1 MVCVPR
7 EQIQGA
13 PSSPQHAWLRA
24 AFLGKAQNVE
34 QGYSDYV
41 SYSDPSTSGFCL
53 PLFTARPP
61 ALPPSPPLKPLPPLP
76 PLPSSPPPAL
86 SPLLPP
92 PPPPP
97 RPPPPFQTNGCRLL
111 PGACMLKTGRR
122 YCTTVQAINAHGL
135 ASPRITSN
143 GMTVCGPPTAGT
155 VVEVTLPVPPGSIHY
170 GVHAL
175 GVPYQREATEEDDQT
190 SSTFDS
196 DFTRTNELRVRW
208 HGFTDACALGIE
220 TYTVTLLRMPSAYN
234 SSEAVELNITVLQRG
249 VNLAARE
256 AGHEAGFPL
265 AEPGLYRVRVC
276 GTAVTG
282 LTACA
287 LSDGTYYDVT
297 PPSDGQLCVLAPPL
311 RWCNTDTTNSSGD
324 ASPAVGLLNPLNR
337 AGARALWHGFG
348 DAQSKI
354 AGFRWAVG
362 SAAGLDDVVRWKT
375 VGWQTSA
382 MLDFLLEPGA
392 LGGGATNRSAHVV
405 ITVVCVNG
413 VGLESNASLPLIVD
427 ATPPEVQRDALLSS
441 PMLPPGIQPV
451 DTLFANTISPSIL
464 VNLSAVSDAESGILT
479 VAVMVNDR
487 EASIRAYEA
496 TAVQTIALDA
506 NNAGLQI
513 VALGELRTH
522 MRYDVRLRCLR
533 NPRASSSCVA
543 LCPLPLAAFS
553 SLFSALFHA
562 APLSESQ
569 LDCARRSYLKS
580 STELAC
586 SVHSRRHSRW
596 TLHLL
601 VTV

>member
-13 PSSPQHAWLRA
+13 PNSTQHVWLRA
-24 AFLGKAQNVE
+24 ASIGSGRTVE
-34 QGYSDYV
+34 QGYSDYNV

-61 ALPPSPPLKPLPPLP
+61 ALPPSPPLNPLPPCHRHP
-76 PLPSSPPPAL
+76 PVHHCSLATL
-86 SPLLPP
+86 STIL
-92 PPPPP
+92 PPP
-97 RPPPPFQTNGCRLL
+97 RPPPPFETNGCRLL
-111 PGACMLKTGRR
+111 PGACTLKTGRR

-143 GMTVCGPPTAGT
+143 GVTVCGPPTAGT

-170 GVHAL
+170 GVHAV
-175 GVPYQREATEEDDQT
+175 GVSYQRETTEEDDQA
-190 SSTFDS
+190 SSAFLDS

-234 SSEAVELNITVLQRG
+234 SSHSVELNITVLQRG

-265 AEPGLYRVRVC
+265 VEPGLYRVRVC

-311 RWCNTDTTNSSGD
+311 RWCNTDTTNSGGG
-324 ASPAVGLLNPLNR
+324 ASPVVGLLNPRNR
-337 AGARALWHGFG
+337 AGARASWHGFG

-362 SAAGLDDVVRWKT
+362 SAAGLDDVVRWKA

-382 MLDFLLEPGA
+382 EDRFSVRAWNPRGRRYQQQRSCGDH
-392 LGGGATNRSAHVV
+392 GG
-405 ITVVCVNG
+405 VC
-413 VGLESNASLPLIVD
+413 E
-427 ATPPEVQRDALLSS
+427 RYW
-441 PMLPPGIQPV
+441 PGIQ
-451 DTLFANTISPSIL
+451 
-464 VNLSAVSDAESGILT
+464 
-479 VAVMVNDR
+479 
-487 EASIRAYEA
+487 
-496 TAVQTIALDA
+496 
-506 NNAGLQI
+506 
-513 VALGELRTH
+513 
-522 MRYDVRLRCLR
+522 
-533 NPRASSSCVA
+533 CVA
-543 LCPLPLAAFS
+543 AA
-553 SLFSALFHA
+553 ACGCH
-562 APLSESQ
+562 
-569 LDCARRSYLKS
+569 
-580 STELAC
+580 STGGTA
-586 SVHSRRHSRW
+586 
-596 TLHLL
+596 
-601 VTV
+601 